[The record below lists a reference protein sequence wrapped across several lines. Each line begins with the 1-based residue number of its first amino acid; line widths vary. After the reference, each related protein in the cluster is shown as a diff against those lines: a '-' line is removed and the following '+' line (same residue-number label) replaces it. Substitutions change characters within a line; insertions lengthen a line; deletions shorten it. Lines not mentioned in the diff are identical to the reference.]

1 MGGNRP
7 VAYWDKA
14 EKPLKRAKGDVLAI
28 LDCCFASTAAL
39 KEGEDGWRT
48 YQLLAACAVKG
59 NTSGPGK
66 GSFTEALCDSLE
78 QLLEQ
83 SKDGTFSVLKLE
95 ETINTK
101 RAEKAALMWDR
112 LRKHKRS
119 VELGPL
125 ALTPQSDTTYQT
137 KERASL
143 TLRFSLTTGDLTDK
157 QIDNLARSIPKVCKD
172 VRVGVRQVKWMGME
186 ERDPHKMVRRL
197 INELRR
203 RVLERKNSVSEVQRD
218 SDTAETRK
226 RPGSDRLSSPS
237 AKRRAREGSTTSE
250 EARILGLRTP
260 PGRANTR
267 SVTSEEEDG

>member
-1 MGGNRP
+1 MGGSRP
-7 VAYWDKA
+7 IAYWDKA
-14 EKPLKRAKGDVLAI
+14 EKPLKLVKGDVLAI

-39 KEGEDGWRT
+39 KGGEDDWRT
-48 YQLLAACAVKG
+48 YQLLAACAVQG

-101 RAEKAALMWDR
+101 RAEKTALMWDR
-112 LRKHKRS
+112 LKKHKRS

-125 ALTPQSDTTYQT
+125 APQPQSNTTYHT

-143 TLRFSLTTGDLTDK
+143 TLRFSLTTDDLTK
-157 QIDNLARSIPKVCKD
+157 TQIDSLARSIPKVCKD
-172 VRVGVRQVKWMGME
+172 ICIGVRQVKWMGME
-186 ERDPHKMVRRL
+186 ERDPHKMVRKVA
-197 INELRR
+197 NELRK
-203 RVLERKNSVSEVQRD
+203 RVSQRKNSVKGLRRE

-226 RPGSDRLSSPS
+226 RSGSHETLLPS
-237 AKRRAREGSTTSE
+237 TKRRARGGSTTSE
-250 EARILGLRTP
+250 EAHDLGLRTP
-260 PGRANTR
+260 PGRANPR
-267 SVTSEEEDG
+267 SVTSDEEEG